1 MKLKEQY
8 ILYSARENELIAVP
22 TGDETKN
29 FKGLLRANESASFIL
44 ECLKEET
51 TEEEI
56 VEKMVKEYDASK
68 EELAQDVHEVIEQL
82 RTVKALEE

>member
-22 TGDETKN
+22 TGKEAKE
-29 FKGLLRANESASFIL
+29 FKGLLRANETASFVL

-56 VEKMVKEYDASK
+56 VQKMAEEYDAPIDVLT
-68 EELAQDVHEVIEQL
+68 EDVHEVIERL
-82 RTVKALEE
+82 RIVKALEE